1 MATQLS
7 MNELI
12 EALAGAVIE
21 AQDRIERHQISNLA
35 GYFDADQRPRSLNIR
50 LPSLHPQAQPGEE
63 EMYRAPLLALVSANL
78 LKIKDVELTFD
89 VDLVEITEPPE
100 KAAAPAPVRPAGPG
114 AGTAVPPEPPGP
126 KRTAQVDL
134 RAGFL
139 RRRAGSVHVVLR
151 VEGSEPAEG
160 AARLI
165 NHLVQ
170 TQGVVGPRIKP
181 V

>member
-1 MATQLS
+1 MASQLS
-7 MNELI
+7 LNELI
-12 EALAGAVIE
+12 EALAGAIIQ

-35 GYFDADQRPRSLNIR
+35 SYFDADGRPRSLNIR
-50 LPSLHPQAQPGEE
+50 LPSLNPQAERGDEE
-63 EMYRAPLLALVSANL
+63 TYRAPLLALVSTNL

-89 VDLVEITEPPE
+89 VDLVEISEPPE
-100 KAAAPAPVRPAGPG
+100 TVAPAAPTRAPG
-114 AGTAVPPEPPGP
+114 AGAGPPGP
-126 KRTAQVDL
+126 TRTVQVDL

-139 RRRAGSVHVVLR
+139 RRRAGAVHVVLR

-160 AARLI
+160 SARLV

-170 TQGVVGPRIKP
+170 TQGVVGPIIKP

>member
-1 MATQLS
+1 MASQLS
-7 MNELI
+7 LNELI

-21 AQDRIERHQISNLA
+21 AQDRIERHQITNLA
-35 GYFDADQRPRSLNIR
+35 SYFDADGRPRSLNIR
-50 LPSLHPQAQPGEE
+50 LPSLHPQAEPGDEE
-63 EMYRAPLLALVSANL
+63 TYRAPLLALVSTNL

-89 VDLVEITEPPE
+89 VDLVEVSGPE
-100 KAAAPAPVRPAGPG
+100 TGTPAAPTRAPG
-114 AGTAVPPEPPGP
+114 AGAAPPGP
-126 KRTAQVDL
+126 VRTVQVDL

-160 AARLI
+160 AARLV

-170 TQGVVGPRIKP
+170 TQGVVGPIIKP

>member
-35 GYFDADQRPRSLNIR
+35 SYFDADGRPRSLNLR
-50 LPSLHPQAQPGEE
+50 LPSLHPQAEPGDEE
-63 EMYRAPLLALVSANL
+63 TYRAPLLALVSTSL

-89 VDLVEITEPPE
+89 VDLVDISEPPE
-100 KAAAPAPVRPAGPG
+100 TAAAAAPTLASEAGG
-114 AGTAVPPEPPGP
+114 VPPGP

-139 RRRAGSVHVVLR
+139 RRRTGSVHVVLR
-151 VEGSEPAEG
+151 VVGSEPAEG
-160 AARLI
+160 SARLV

-170 TQGVVGPRIKP
+170 TQGVVGPIIKP